1 MLSLRDRNW
10 LPFSIGKLFTV
21 SRPIAR
27 SKDDY
32 EEGDIPFI
40 ASGSTD
46 NGVAKYCK
54 PKAEEILD
62 SSGCITVSPVD
73 GSCFYQPVSFLGR
86 GGGGSSIML
95 LRNEAINCYN
105 GIFIARM
112 LNQTLGSKYTYGRMG
127 NAKTIIREQVLL
139 PINESGSPDWQFMED
154 YIREREAIQVD
165 CCRKFLM
172 KRIADIE
179 RERESNPFQA
189 QLFFLVQKKL
199 EVVHNQSDIRHS
211 FWKAPGVSQSKAG
224 ETPVHR
230 CARQQ
235 QRYCRLYSR

>member
-10 LPFSIGKLFTV
+10 LPFSIGKMFTV

-127 NAKTIIREQVLL
+127 NAKTIIREQMLL

-165 CCRKFLM
+165 RCREFLM

-179 RERESNPFQA
+179 RERERVKPDFTIFHLCQR
-189 QLFFLVQKKL
+189 KL
-199 EVVHNQSDIRHS
+199 GTSSRHS
-211 FWKAPGVSQSKAG
+211 DLMVCF
-224 ETPVHR
+224 R
-230 CARQQ
+230 LRRQIAA
-235 QRYCRLYSR
+235 